1 MRSLRKLVV
10 IVTMAAALAFTR
22 VRFAAAQQAPPD
34 PQMLLNL
41 DLFRA
46 DNSNGGDSAGQGQGE
61 SMMDRIR
68 TLSSMGLLNGGQ
80 NAPAAYPPPPPGPPN
95 QGIAP
100 PPAPEYQQQ
109 DNGGVI
115 E

>member
-1 MRSLRKLVV
+1 MTAS
-10 IVTMAAALAFTR
+10 LAFTR
-22 VRFAAAQQAPPD
+22 VRFAAAQEPPPD

-46 DNSNGGDSAGQGQGE
+46 DNSNGGNAAIQGQDE

-68 TLSSMGLLNGGQ
+68 TLNSMGLLNGGGK
-80 NAPAAYPPPPPGPPN
+80 APAAYPSASGPQN
-95 QGIAP
+95 QDIAP
-100 PPAPEYQQQ
+100 PPEQEYQQR
-109 DNGGVI
+109 DDGGQI

>member
-10 IVTMAAALAFTR
+10 ILTMASALAFTGL
-22 VRFAAAQQAPPD
+22 RFADAQQAPPD

-46 DNSNGGDSAGQGQGE
+46 DNSNGETGTGQGQGE

-68 TLSSMGLLNGGQ
+68 TLNSMGLLGGGQ
-80 NAPAAYPPPPPGPPN
+80 NAPAAYPPPPAPPN
-95 QGIAP
+95 QDVAP
-100 PPAPEYQQQ
+100 PPEEEYQQQ
-109 DNGGVI
+109 DNGGQV